1 LLGLIAIEP
10 DLTLE
15 KIVERIFE
23 GLGLRT
29 SEMSVRRFFK
39 RQAITF
45 KKTLHAAE
53 QDRPD
58 VAEARACWKT
68 GQAALDPT
76 RLNLKKKDAVL
87 RTPLAD

>member
-29 SEMSVRRFFK
+29 SEISVRRFFK

-45 KKTLHAAE
+45 KKNSARRRTGSAGRGRGARVLE
-53 QDRPD
+53 DRPGG
-58 VAEARACWKT
+58 A
-68 GQAALDPT
+68 
-76 RLNLKKKDAVL
+76 
-87 RTPLAD
+87 